1 MRRFFVAILFSAA
14 LVLGISAQTPKAN
27 DAPAQSPTPV
37 PTPAPTPE
45 LKPVALSM
53 IQMQQLTIV
62 QTQRALAA
70 ESVAK
75 AEAQYRALI
84 AEFRWDLGV
93 NPAEFDPQP
102 QPLDQQGTVFGF
114 IPKPKPQPPEQPKEA
129 KPEPKIDGK
138 EK

>member
-27 DAPAQSPTPV
+27 DAPAQNPPPSSAPMALPTP
-37 PTPAPTPE
+37 TPIP
-45 LKPVALSM
+45 LS
-53 IQMQQLTIV
+53 IVQMQQLTIV

-102 QPLDQQGTVFGF
+102 QPLDQQGAVFGF
-114 IPKPKPQPPEQPKEA
+114 VPKPKPQPPEPPKEA
-129 KPEPKIDGK
+129 KPEPKQDGK
-138 EK
+138 Q